1 MPKRTRR
8 GRAVRLLLGVAA
20 AGGVIGPNMAAIAH
34 ADEVAY
40 LVNVTVRPGYHFSS
54 AQAALGYGDR
64 LCEKIRSGSPYAS
77 VMADVK
83 HDFGVTDEYQASYLI
98 TQAAN
103 ELCPDAIWQLRN
115 SAAGYP
121 GSE

>member
-1 MPKRTRR
+1 M
-8 GRAVRLLLGVAA
+8 RLLLGVAVTGVVI
-20 AGGVIGPNMAAIAH
+20 GGAVFGPNMAAVAL
-34 ADEVAY
+34 ADEVAF
-40 LVNVTVRPGYHFSS
+40 LVNVTVRPGYNFPS
-54 AQAALGYGDR
+54 AQAALGYGNT
-64 LCEKIRSGSPYAS
+64 LCERIKSGSPYAS
-77 VMADVK
+77 VMSDVK
-83 HDFGVTDEYQASYLI
+83 RDLRVTDEYQASYLI